1 MNQRA
6 THGSRPRAYR
16 VCHHRGID
24 HPQRQGQARQQMN
37 DLNKILRDI
46 HARANSLALL
56 AQHAAQLDEKSSRKS
71 GHVEDIM
78 QNLSALGCL
87 YSDLLAV
94 ARAELVAKMQTPA
107 NTQSYTDIHG
117 KDIVPPCM
125 DWLEDG
131 HYWKCDENGGLY
143 CNDYGMDSGDYYA
156 CSRYCIGVDANGDGI
171 SVWLNCDM
179 QEVEV

>member
-1 MNQRA
+1 MSN
-6 THGSRPRAYR
+6 
-16 VCHHRGID
+16 
-24 HPQRQGQARQQMN
+24 
-37 DLNKILRDI
+37 LNKLLRDI
-46 HARANSLALL
+46 HARADSLALF

-71 GHVEDIM
+71 GYVENVM
-78 QNLSALGCL
+78 QNLSALQCL
-87 YSDLLAV
+87 QSDLLAV
-94 ARAELVAKMQTPA
+94 VRAELVAKMQTPA

-131 HYWKCDENGGLY
+131 HYWKCDENGGSY
-143 CNDYGMDSGDYYA
+143 CGDYGMDSGDYYA
-156 CSRYCIGVDANGDGI
+156 CSRYCIGVDESGDGI